1 MNTIDIRTTQNV
13 TIEYE
18 LASLRE
24 RFLAFL
30 IDVLIVG
37 VVCMVIA
44 FTMISLLSDEVLES
58 GFFLRALFSF
68 FPIGAFILYQL
79 LSEVI
84 ADGQSLG
91 KKALG
96 IKVVKLDGE
105 EPGLS
110 DFLLRAVFH
119 LVDTI
124 FSFGI
129 VAALLVS
136 SSEKHQRLGDLTAN
150 TTVIRIKFN
159 LLFRLEDI
167 LKINSLED
175 YEPEY
180 PQVKQLSEQD
190 MLLIKN
196 IISRYRKFRNDAHH
210 QVVEELVDKLQ
221 DELDIDNV
229 PKDRIAFLK
238 TLIRDYIVL
247 TR

>member
-1 MNTIDIRTTQNV
+1 MKTIDIKTTQNV

-30 IDVLIVG
+30 IDALVVG
-37 VVCMVIA
+37 VGCLIIVFIITSLLGESAYFGIA
-44 FTMISLLSDEVLES
+44 SRAISLFPLV
-58 GFFLRALFSF
+58 SF
-68 FPIGAFILYQL
+68 IIYQL

-96 IKVVKLDGE
+96 IKVVRTDGR

-119 LVDTI
+119 LVDTVL
-124 FSFGI
+124 SFGI

-136 SSEKHQRLGDLTAN
+136 SSDKSQRLGDLTAN
-150 TTVIRIKFN
+150 TAVIRVKFN
-159 LLFRLEDI
+159 TLFRLEDI
-167 LKINSLED
+167 LKINSLAD

-180 PQVKQLSEQD
+180 PQVRQLSEQD

-196 IISRYRKFRNDAHH
+196 IISRHRKYKNKAH
-210 QVVEELVDKLQ
+210 QEVLNELVVKLQ
-221 DELDIDNV
+221 TDLQIQKRPLDKID
-229 PKDRIAFLK
+229 FLK